1 MQTPAALLTLA
12 TIAVLA
18 AAPACAWA
26 AAPEPLPPAWVV
38 TGLAPQKFATGV
50 DQDPGFKGAKFLR
63 NKADDPNAWAALT
76 QPISAQNYLGQRIR
90 FRAFV
95 KTQDVSGWA
104 GLWMRVDNR
113 AGRSLAFYN
122 SVDKPIKGSTDWQE
136 RSVVLDVPQDAGM
149 IVFGVIASGTG
160 QVWMDRLGFEQVGQ
174 DVPVDRQQVVPALP
188 TVPVL

>member
-1 MQTPAALLTLA
+1 MKTLVLLA
-12 TIAVLA
+12 TLA
-18 AAPACAWA
+18 AAPVMALA
-26 AAPEPLPPAWVV
+26 AASEPLPSAWLI
-38 TGLAPQKFATGV
+38 TGPAPQKFAAGI
-50 DQDPGFKGAKFLR
+50 DQDLGVKGAKFLR
-63 NKADDPNAWAALT
+63 NTSNDANTWGALT

-113 AGRSLAFYN
+113 AGRSVAFYN

-149 IVFGVIASGTG
+149 IVFGVIASGKG
-160 QVWMDRLGFEQVGQ
+160 QVWIDRLGFEQVGQ
-174 DVPVDRQQVVPALP
+174 DVQVDRQQILPALP
-188 TVPVL
+188 AVPVL